1 MTPTPEALPDQF
13 EPNDTPGQAYPCL
26 LDQPVAL
33 TLHSPADEDW
43 CVFTSQAGVW
53 YVIETSQLS
62 PEIDTLLSLF
72 AADGTTLL
80 AEDDNG
86 GGGAASRILRALP
99 NGSHYVRVRGV
110 GAGRLS
116 PRVANTSLG
125 GYTLGFRGATAPHSA
140 FLPVAQ
146 RPGP

>member
-33 TLHSPADEDW
+33 TLHFPGDEDW

-86 GGGAASRILRALP
+86 GGGAASRILRALA
-99 NGSHYVRVRGV
+99 NGPHYVRVRGV

-116 PRVANTSLG
+116 PRVANISLG
-125 GYTLGFRGATAPHSA
+125 GYTLGIGVATAPHSA

-146 RPGP
+146 RPEP

>member
-1 MTPTPEALPDQF
+1 
-13 EPNDTPGQAYPCL
+13 
-26 LDQPVAL
+26 
-33 TLHSPADEDW
+33 
-43 CVFTSQAGVW
+43 VFTSQAGVW

-86 GGGAASRILRALP
+86 GRSAASRILRALA
-99 NGSHYVRVRGV
+99 NGPHYVRVRAV

-116 PRVANTSLG
+116 PGVANISLC
-125 GYTLGFRGATAPHSA
+125 GYTLGIGVASAPHFA
-140 FLPVAQ
+140 FLPVVQ